1 VTGTSLLISAMY
13 ATFNIVN
20 HKPFT
25 PDSFPYVLA
34 LLMVAAIL
42 TCLASVS
49 LHSGSGVKRSAPKGA
64 RLRNIRR
71 LSGPNPRRI

>member
-1 VTGTSLLISAMY
+1 MTGTSLLISAMY

-20 HKPFT
+20 HRQLT

-42 TCLASVS
+42 TCIASVS
-49 LHSGSGVKRSAPKGA
+49 LHNGMRRSPAKGA
-64 RLRNIRR
+64 TLRKIRR
-71 LSGPNPRRI
+71 LSGPAPRRL

>member
-1 VTGTSLLISAMY
+1 VTSTSVLISAMY

-42 TCLASVS
+42 TCMASLS
-49 LHSGSGVKRSAPKGA
+49 LHRSADRKQAKGA
-64 RLRNIRR
+64 TLRKIRR
-71 LSGPNPRRI
+71 LSGPNPRRT

>member
-1 VTGTSLLISAMY
+1 MTSTSVLISAMY

-42 TCLASVS
+42 TCIASLS
-49 LHSGSGVKRSAPKGA
+49 LHRGSERRHAKGA
-64 RLRNIRR
+64 TLRKIRR
-71 LSGPNPRRI
+71 LSGPNPRRL